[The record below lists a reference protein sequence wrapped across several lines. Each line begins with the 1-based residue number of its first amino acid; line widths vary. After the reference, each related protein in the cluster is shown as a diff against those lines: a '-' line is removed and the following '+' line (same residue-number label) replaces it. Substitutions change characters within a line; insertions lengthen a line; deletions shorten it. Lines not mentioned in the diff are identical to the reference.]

1 MPAITSATPAITT
14 RPGMVEPTVLWSPW
28 LATARLTACAVWTIG
43 LAPVQ
48 YVASRL
54 RLPVARRLPRFYHRT
69 LCRILG
75 IRFEIIGRRS
85 RRRPT
90 LFIANHTS
98 YLDIPIM
105 GALLEASF
113 VAKQEIKKWPIFGLL
128 ARLQNSIFIDRGA
141 TRQAHAQTE
150 HLRHRLAAR
159 GSLILFPE
167 GTTSDGNRLLPF
179 KSALLAVAEQPVRGK
194 SLLVQPV
201 SVAYTHLDGIP
212 LGHHLRPLF
221 AWYGDMELLPHLWQL
236 AGLGRLT
243 VTVTFSEP
251 VNARDFASR
260 KVLCAHAN
268 TVIAESLAAS
278 LSGRWPDGIPAVGRR
293 RWLRRRRPARARP
306 A

>member
-1 MPAITSATPAITT
+1 MA
-14 RPGMVEPTVLWSPW
+14 EPTVLWSRW
-28 LATARLTACAVWTIG
+28 LAVGRLTACAVWTIS

-48 YVASRL
+48 YLASRF
-54 RLPVARRLPRFYHRT
+54 RLPLARRLPRFYHRT

-105 GALLEASF
+105 GALLDASF
-113 VAKQEIKKWPIFGLL
+113 VAKREIKEWPIFGLL
-128 ARLQNSIFIDRGA
+128 ARLQNSIFVDRGA
-141 TRQAHAQTE
+141 AREAHAQTE

-167 GTTSDGNRLLPF
+167 GTTGDGNRLLPF

-194 SLLVQPV
+194 YLLVQPV

-212 LGHHLRPLF
+212 LGRHLRPLF
-221 AWYGDMELLPHLWQL
+221 AWYGDMELMPHLWQF

-243 VTVTFSEP
+243 VTVTFAEP

-260 KVLCAHAN
+260 KALCAHAS
-268 TVIAESLAAS
+268 TVISDSFAAS
-278 LSGRWPDGIPAVGRR
+278 LTGRWPDGAPTRRRR
-293 RWLRRRRPARARP
+293 RWLRRRRPARSHP